1 MLEASDL
8 AQVYDFLT
16 KSGSLEPQNLDLTL
30 RYFNV
35 PFMSS
40 NRLTVEEREQ
50 CCLELLR
57 LVTKS
62 NDVRITLPQFAEAVK
77 SFVVFKRLADAVQ
90 ASLKSKASTEL
101 DLSKIYPDSLE
112 YSTQDTMS
120 HEANLLRRSRWSTL
134 RESKIVRLFLCL
146 R

>member
-1 MLEASDL
+1 MADL
-8 AQVYDFLT
+8 PNLSQVYDFLT

-40 NRLTVEEREQ
+40 NRLSVEEREQ
-50 CCLELLR
+50 CCVELLR

-62 NDVRITLPQFAEAVK
+62 NDVRVSLPQFTEAVK
-77 SFVVFKRLADAVQ
+77 SYIVFKRLADAVA
-90 ASLKSKASTEL
+90 ASLRNKASTEL
-101 DLSKIYPDSLE
+101 DLSKIYPDASE
-112 YSTQDTMS
+112 ESTQDTISQDCKLM
-120 HEANLLRRSRWSTL
+120 RRSRWSDL
-134 RESKIVRLFLCL
+134 KQFKFVRLFLCL